1 MQAKDKI
8 CLAIDV
14 KTKEDAQLLVSELKD
29 YVGVY
34 KVGKEL
40 FTSVGPEIVKTIVNN
55 GGKVFL
61 DLKYHDIP
69 NTVAKAGEAATKL
82 GVYMFNVHCSGGK
95 AMMEAVAKSV
105 KETAEQNSL
114 SRPLVLGVTIL
125 TSISQEE
132 LNNELNIPGTVEE
145 QVVRFAKLAKDA
157 GLDGVVASPKEIKAI
172 RAVCGDKFVIVTPG
186 IRPVWAK
193 KNDQQRITTPKQAID
208 DGASYLVIGRAITA
222 QENKA
227 EAAKKI
233 LDEIES

>member
-1 MQAKDKI
+1 MEAKDKI

-14 KTKEDAQLLVSELKD
+14 KTTEDAQALVSELKD

-40 FTSVGPEIVKTIVNN
+40 FTNVGPDIVKAIVDN

-95 AMMEAVAKSV
+95 AMMEAVAESV
-105 KETAEQNSL
+105 KKTAEENNIP
-114 SRPLVLGVTIL
+114 RPLVLGVTIL
-125 TSISQEE
+125 TSISQEA
-132 LNNELNIPGTVEE
+132 LNNELKVPGTVEE
-145 QVVRFAKLAKDA
+145 QVVHFAKLAQES

-172 RAVCGDKFVIVTPG
+172 RKACGKEFIIVTPG
-186 IRPVWAK
+186 IRPV
-193 KNDQQRITTPKQAID
+193 
-208 DGASYLVIGRAITA
+208 
-222 QENKA
+222 
-227 EAAKKI
+227 
-233 LDEIES
+233 